1 MIVAQYEHCE
11 RFRSTGSFDF
21 DEHARL
27 YLRLATQREFNVS
40 RVNVHTCR
48 GDNDLPFSAFEI
60 EAAFLVDL
68 TNIAGAKPA
77 IVCVLFLPAMLPIPG
92 RHILAPHQNFAVPGG
107 FHFLTRKYSAD
118 GNAVFPERVIDADER
133 RSLSHAVALNHG
145 ESKPLP
151 ELLGIRVERRAT

>member
-1 MIVAQYEHCE
+1 MIVAQYEHSE
-11 RFRSTGSFDF
+11 RFGPMGAFDF
-21 DEHARL
+21 DDRTSF

-48 GDNDLPFSAFEI
+48 GDNDLSFSTLEI

-92 RHILAPHQNFAVPGG
+92 RNILAPHQNFA
-107 FHFLTRKYSAD
+107 
-118 GNAVFPERVIDADER
+118 
-133 RSLSHAVALNHG
+133 
-145 ESKPLP
+145 
-151 ELLGIRVERRAT
+151 